1 MAPGKAARQPGRS
14 PTQPCDDLA
23 IAGGTLNQ
31 VGVDQGGLRIGLRLR
46 TDARSPAGA
55 YGRDVATREA
65 PSAAPE
71 RLSAE
76 DLAIL
81 SLESDV
87 VAGHT
92 LKVAILNP
100 SPTGRRPDVEG
111 VRARIDAR
119 IDRAPQLRRK
129 LQVRSRRRGYW
140 VDDTTFD
147 LRDHV
152 RSWPATGSVSAVELR
167 RICARL
173 MEERLDRAR
182 PLWTIDLID
191 PLEQGRVALVWRLH
205 HSMADGAV
213 AMRLA
218 EAVLW
223 DAPDRARADGAGA
236 EPLAPFAH
244 LREALDA
251 RRPARLP
258 GTLRREL
265 RRTANRSPFDGV
277 VGSRRAVAF
286 ASMRLGALRHA
297 VKTLVPSATV
307 NDAVLAIVAGGLR
320 SWAKEHGDRLASL
333 RVKIPVSLQQRAESP
348 AAANRDSFFCVA
360 LPLGELD
367 AVERL
372 RRITEETTL
381 RKRAR
386 DPLVVDT
393 LSRDVA
399 RLAPPLRHLL
409 DRLTLHPH
417 AFALNVSNVI
427 GPVHRPSVLGAP
439 VHSLHS
445 IADVDARHGLRVA
458 AISVADELCFG
469 LCADPVIVGNLD
481 PLVDGILSENAALA
495 ARSRTASDHARE
507 G

>member
-1 MAPGKAARQPGRS
+1 M
-14 PTQPCDDLA
+14 
-23 IAGGTLNQ
+23 
-31 VGVDQGGLRIGLRLR
+31 RLR
-46 TDARSPAGA
+46 TDALSPAGA
-55 YGRDVATREA
+55 YRPDVATREA
-65 PSAAPE
+65 PSAGPE

-92 LKVAILNP
+92 LKVAILDP
-100 SPTGRRPDVEG
+100 SRANRRPDVERL
-111 VRARIDAR
+111 RAQIDAR

-129 LQVRSRRRGYW
+129 LCVRSRRRADW
-140 VDDTTFD
+140 VDDTSFD

-152 RSWPATGSVSAVELR
+152 RSWPVTGSFSAVELR

-182 PLWTIDLID
+182 PLWTLDLID
-191 PLEQGRVALVWRLH
+191 PLEQGRIALVWRLH
-205 HSMADGAV
+205 HSIADGAM

-223 DAPDRARADGAGA
+223 DAPDRMRAGGAGA
-236 EPLAPFAH
+236 EHLAPLAH

-265 RRTANRSPFDGV
+265 RRTGNRSPFDGV

-286 ASMRLGALRHA
+286 ASMRLGALRRA
-297 VKTLVPSATV
+297 VQALVPGATV
-307 NDAVLAIVAGGLR
+307 NDAVLAVVAGGLR
-320 SWAKEHGDRLASL
+320 SWAQEHGDRLASL
-333 RVKIPVSLQQRAESP
+333 RVKIPVSLHQRAESP
-348 AAANRDSFFCVA
+348 ATANRDSYFCVA
-360 LPLGELD
+360 LPLGEPD

-372 RRITEETTL
+372 RRITQATTL

-439 VHSLHS
+439 IRSLYS
-445 IADVDARHGLRVA
+445 VADVDAWHGLRVA
-458 AISVADELCFG
+458 AISMADELCFG
-469 LCADPVIVGNLD
+469 LCADPAIVGELD
-481 PLVDGILSENAALA
+481 PLVDGILSENAVLA
-495 ARSRTASDHARE
+495 ARSRTASDHSSE